1 MKIKNYILIFIF
13 LCSNGI
19 YSQSSSKSDLYAG
32 MAYNLVFFT
41 NPDVDNIYPS
51 FDFRSVSLKTE
62 LNFFLGYK
70 VNNAF
75 SVEFSPAFTY
85 SKSSPYDGFYYPS
98 SHDPSENSYYYPY
111 NAYLLSIPLNAKAK
125 LFPFSMAK
133 SSFLGGVY
141 FGIAGGPVIIREEY
155 DIYEYPDEFRYNPI
169 SARRVA
175 NTIWTANSTFSIGY
189 SSNAMFNYGFE
200 IGYRIVPLPVDREYP
215 LAINLAS
222 NMNAVLLGLKIGFN
236 F

>member
-1 MKIKNYILIFIF
+1 MKLKFYILIFIS
-13 LCSNGI
+13 LWSTGI
-19 YSQSSSKSDLYAG
+19 YSQSGSRSNLYAG
-32 MAYNLVFFT
+32 MAYTLVFFT

-51 FDFRSVSLKTE
+51 FDFREVSFKTE

-70 VNNAF
+70 ANDII
-75 SVEFSPAFTY
+75 SVEFSPAVTY

-98 SHDPSENSYYYPY
+98 SQDPTENSYYYPY
-111 NAYLLSIPLNAKAK
+111 NAYLMAIPLNAKVK
-125 LFPFSMAK
+125 LSPFSMAK

-141 FGIAGGPVIIREEY
+141 FGIAGGPMVIREEY

-175 NTIWTANSTFSIGY
+175 NTVWTGNCTFSIGY
-189 SSNAMFNYGFE
+189 SSNAQFNYGFE
-200 IGYRIVPLPVDREYP
+200 IGYRIVPLPVDRQYP

-222 NMNAVLLGLKIGFN
+222 NMNAVLLGLKIGVN